1 MIVSDNRTE
10 LSSNAILKWC
20 VEHKVKW
27 HDIAPGKPMQNG
39 FVESFN
45 GRMRDEFLNE
55 TLFRNL
61 AHARD
66 LIAAWVRNNNTER
79 PHSALRYQTPAG
91 FAQQLTTAIARP
103 AARDE
108 CSARR
113 AIAQPAHI
121 GVNDQRTPVMTG

>member
-1 MIVSDNRTE
+1 
-10 LSSNAILKWC
+10 
-20 VEHKVKW
+20 
-27 HDIAPGKPMQNG
+27 MQNG

-66 LIAAWVRNNNTER
+66 LIATSVPEDNTAR
-79 PHSALRYQTPAG
+79 PHSALGCQTPAG
-91 FAQQLTTAIARP
+91 FAPHLTTAIARP

-108 CSARR
+108 SCARR
-113 AIAQPAHI
+113 ATGEPAPKGVNQQPA
-121 GVNDQRTPVMTG
+121 PVVAG